1 MPSIHWQKPWA
12 SRASAL
18 RSMVEP
24 EYLPESELVSARVGD
39 ASDRICGHRSYFGGE
54 MKESESK
61 IKSPSERSHVHVGID
76 VSKDKLDVCAI
87 PGPQHQQFS
96 NDDDGH
102 QRLVQWLLTLI
113 PTRVIFEPTGGY
125 ERAMVASLVAANL
138 PAIAVNPKQARDFIK
153 GIGRRAKTDRMD
165 AEGLA
170 LFGERAQPE
179 VRALPDNDQQEI
191 VALVSRRRQ
200 LVSMRTGEKN
210 RLKLARGKVR
220 ENIERAIVALDQL
233 IAEIDHDLDSHIG
246 GSPTWQG
253 QEARLLAAK
262 GVGPVVARTLLAH
275 LPELGKISSKR
286 VASLT
291 GLAPFARESGQMRG
305 RRTIGGGRGEVRAML
320 VLAARSAIVHDP
332 QLRAF
337 HHRLIAAG
345 KEPMQ
350 AIVACA
356 RKLLVWLNAM
366 MRHGTDWNPPQMEV
380 NLA

>member
-1 MPSIHWQKPWA
+1 MKKS
-12 SRASAL
+12 
-18 RSMVEP
+18 EP
-24 EYLPESELVSARVGD
+24 
-39 ASDRICGHRSYFGGE
+39 
-54 MKESESK
+54 K
-61 IKSPSERSHVHVGID
+61 IESPSESSQVHVGID
-76 VSKDKLDVCAI
+76 VSKDKLDVCAL
-87 PGPQHQQFS
+87 PGLQHRQFS
-96 NDDDGH
+96 NDVEGLK
-102 QRLVQWLLTLI
+102 QLVDWLATLR

-125 ERAMVASLVAANL
+125 ERAMVAALVTANL

-153 GIGRRAKTDRMD
+153 GLGRRAKTDRID

-179 VRALPDNDQQEI
+179 VRALPDNEQQEV
-191 VALVSRRRQ
+191 VALVTRRRQ

-210 RLKLARGKVR
+210 RLKLARNKVR
-220 ENIERAIVALDQL
+220 ESIEHAIIALDKL
-233 IAEIDHDLDSHIG
+233 IGEIDNDLDAHIC
-246 GSPTWQG
+246 GSKDWQEE
-253 QEARLLAAK
+253 EARLLAAT
-262 GVGPVVARTLLAH
+262 GVGKVVARTLLAH

-332 QLRAF
+332 QMQAF

-345 KEPMQ
+345 KKPMQ
-350 AIVACA
+350 AVVACA

-366 MRHGTDWNPPQMEV
+366 MRNGAEWKPPTLEAH
-380 NLA
+380 LA

>member
-1 MPSIHWQKPWA
+1 
-12 SRASAL
+12 
-18 RSMVEP
+18 MVEP